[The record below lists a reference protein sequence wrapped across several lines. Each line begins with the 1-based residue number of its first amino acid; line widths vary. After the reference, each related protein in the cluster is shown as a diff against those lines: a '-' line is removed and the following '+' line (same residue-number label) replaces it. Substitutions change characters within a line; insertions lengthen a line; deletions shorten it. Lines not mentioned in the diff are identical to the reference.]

1 MINFQVRLF
10 DLSASVSE
18 LEVQM
23 KELEDLQGQLSVVEV
38 SLVKVWRMRKLNFFH
53 FQYYKGEVCLC
64 VFYICIKNPLTSW
77 TIDSPLQY
85 MSLGQG
91 LIYSCGR

>member
-38 SLVKVWRMRKLNFFH
+38 SLVKVWRMRKLNFCY
-53 FQYYKGEVCLC
+53 FQYHNMKGEDCLC
-64 VFYICIKNPLTSW
+64 VFYI
-77 TIDSPLQY
+77 Y
-85 MSLGQG
+85 MH
-91 LIYSCGR
+91 